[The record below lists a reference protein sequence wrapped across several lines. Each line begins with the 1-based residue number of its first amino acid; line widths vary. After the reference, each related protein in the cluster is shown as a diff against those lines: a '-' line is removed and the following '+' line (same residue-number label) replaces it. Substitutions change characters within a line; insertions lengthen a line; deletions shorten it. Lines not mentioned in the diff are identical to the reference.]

1 MQWTPHVTVAA
12 IIEKNQQF
20 LMVSEK
26 NRKGEIV
33 VNQPAGHLEDN
44 ESLVDA
50 IIREML
56 EETAYDFVPEGLV
69 GCYQW
74 KFMERDTTYLRFL
87 FHGTLGEHHPE
98 LELDEGIVSADWFS
112 LEQLQG
118 ADNLRSYLVMAGID
132 DYLAGKRYPVEFI
145 SSLTN

>member
-1 MQWTPHVTVAA
+1 
-12 IIEKNQQF
+12 
-20 LMVSEK
+20 MVSEI
-26 NRKGEIV
+26 NSKGEIV

-56 EETAYDFVPEGLV
+56 EETAYDFIPEGLV

-74 KFMERDTTYLRFL
+74 KFVERDTTYLRFL
-87 FHGTLGEHHPE
+87 FHGSLGEHHPD
-98 LELDEGIVSADWFS
+98 LELDEEIVGADWFS
-112 LEQLQG
+112 LEQLQQ

-145 SSLTN
+145 SSLSK

>member
-20 LMVSEK
+20 LMVSEI
-26 NRKGEIV
+26 NSKGKIV

-44 ESLVDA
+44 ESLIDA
-50 IIREML
+50 VVREML
-56 EETAYDFVPEGLV
+56 EETAYDFIPEGLV

-74 KFMERDTTYLRFL
+74 KFLERDTTYLRFL
-87 FHGTLGEHHPE
+87 FHGSLGEHHPQ
-98 LELDEGIVSADWFS
+98 LELDEGIVGADWFS
-112 LEQLQG
+112 IEQLQR

-132 DYLAGKRYPVEFI
+132 DYLAGKRYPLDLI
-145 SSLTN
+145 SSL

>member
-20 LMVSEK
+20 LMVSEI
-26 NRKGEIV
+26 NSKGNIV

-44 ESLVDA
+44 ETLVDA
-50 IIREML
+50 ITREML
-56 EETAYDFVPEGLV
+56 EETAYDFIPEGLV

-74 KFMERDTTYLRFL
+74 KFEERDTTYLRFL
-87 FHGTLGEHHPE
+87 FHGSLGEHHPY

-112 LEQLQG
+112 LEQLRT

-132 DYLAGKRYPVEFI
+132 DYLAGKRYPLEII
-145 SSLTN
+145 SSL

>member
-1 MQWTPHVTVAA
+1 
-12 IIEKNQQF
+12 
-20 LMVSEK
+20 MVSEI
-26 NRKGEIV
+26 NSEGNIV

-56 EETAYDFVPEGLV
+56 EETAYDFTPEGLV

-74 KFMERDTTYLRFL
+74 KFEERDTTYLRFL
-87 FHGTLGEHHPE
+87 FHGSLGEHHLE
-98 LELDEGIVSADWFS
+98 RELDEGIVSAGWFS
-112 LEQLQG
+112 LAQLQA

-132 DYLAGKRYPVEFI
+132 DYLAGKRYPLDII
-145 SSLTN
+145 SSL

>member
-12 IIEKNQQF
+12 IIEKNQRF
-20 LMVSEK
+20 LMVKEINS
-26 NRKGEIV
+26 KGKIV

-56 EETAYDFVPEGLV
+56 EETAYDFIPEGLV

-74 KFMERDTTYLRFL
+74 KFVERDTTYLRFL
-87 FHGTLGEHHPE
+87 FHGSLGEYHPD
-98 LELDEGIVSADWFS
+98 LELDEGIVGTDWFTQ
-112 LEQLQG
+112 EQLQE
-118 ADNLRSYLVMAGID
+118 ADNLRSYLVMAGVD
-132 DYLAGKRYPVEFI
+132 DYLAGKRYPLEII
-145 SSLTN
+145 SSL

>member
-1 MQWTPHVTVAA
+1 
-12 IIEKNQQF
+12 
-20 LMVSEK
+20 MVNEK

-33 VNQPAGHLEDN
+33 INQPAGHLEDS

-50 IIREML
+50 IVREML

-87 FHGTLGEHHPE
+87 FHGSLGEHHPE

-112 LEQLQG
+112 LEQLQE
-118 ADNLRSYLVMAGID
+118 AENLRSYLLMAGLD
-132 DYLAGKRYPVEFI
+132 DYLAGKRYPLEII
-145 SSLTN
+145 SSL

>member
-12 IIEKNQQF
+12 IIEKNQRF
-20 LMVSEK
+20 LMVKEINS
-26 NRKGEIV
+26 KGKIV

-56 EETAYDFVPEGLV
+56 EETAYDFIPEGLV

-74 KFMERDTTYLRFL
+74 KFVERDTTYLRFL
-87 FHGTLGEHHPE
+87 FHGSLGEHHPD
-98 LELDEGIVSADWFS
+98 LELDEGIVGTDWFTQ
-112 LEQLQG
+112 EQLQE
-118 ADNLRSYLVMAGID
+118 ADNLRSYLVMAGVD
-132 DYLAGKRYPVEFI
+132 DYLAGKRYPLEII
-145 SSLTN
+145 SSL

>member
-1 MQWTPHVTVAA
+1 
-12 IIEKNQQF
+12 
-20 LMVSEK
+20 MVNEVNS
-26 NRKGEIV
+26 KGKIV

-56 EETAYDFVPEGLV
+56 EETAYDFIPEGLV

-74 KFMERDTTYLRFL
+74 KFVERDTTYLRFL
-87 FHGTLGEHHPE
+87 FHGSLGEHHPH

-112 LEQLQG
+112 LEHLQA

-132 DYLAGKRYPVEFI
+132 DYLAGKRYPLEII
-145 SSLTN
+145 SSL